1 MGGNERSIS
10 IRRNF
15 FGLNGLVRKIRHRSN
30 DIINRVWDGKDW
42 RNERF
47 LRGRNSIAGKDVSYR
62 EDGLCVAELLLDGE
76 VSSGS
81 LSCHSQSAT
90 PFCQT
95 EQEEE
100 RSEAEGR
107 ETEGPGYPRVPSLG
121 PPRDPPARQQP
132 QISSFSSSCTQPALD
147 LIACFVLLLLL
158 LHLSLSS
165 FFFLLPL
172 LASVLLAFALFL
184 RLPCLLPLVPGNET
198 FVRGYERTSRG
209 ELGEAGPRIDLM
221 RIIPALIA
229 KTQRMVQAVLV

>member
-107 ETEGPGYPRVPSLG
+107 GTEGPGYPRVPSLG

-158 LHLSLSS
+158 LHLSLSPLS
-165 FFFLLPL
+165 SSCFPSSPPFFLL
-172 LASVLLAFALFL
+172 L
-184 RLPCLLPLVPGNET
+184 RSSFVFPVSCLLSQAM
-198 FVRGYERTSRG
+198 RRSYEVTSGRV
-209 ELGEAGPRIDLM
+209 EANSEKLDRES
-221 RIIPALIA
+221 
-229 KTQRMVQAVLV
+229 T